1 MAMWRGEGNGERE
14 RSKGARG
21 KSKSKRVRERRGQ
34 TAPFRVGLSVAR
46 YLWGGSC
53 LDVLR

>member
-1 MAMWRGEGNGERE
+1 MAMWTGEGNGERE